1 MLFAVLQ
8 RSCTIMIMPWVVIS
22 CADWSFTLTRC
33 FQSWKSPASFLL
45 LHAVGLQLKR
55 HWHVNTAGRFFLASR
70 QGLGS
75 SLITQCSSLF
85 RSSCLLVLFLKI
97 SHSIFFLLPVTGLF
111 ELLWFRPFAQH
122 NLFIVLSVYWQS
134 VFACS
139 DARPPSLLCETIK
152 SGPFLFAGWLNPPVT
167 RGINRRSIRS
177 NLANDVKHRCGK
189 RL

>member
-1 MLFAVLQ
+1 
-8 RSCTIMIMPWVVIS
+8 MIMPWVVIS
-22 CADWSFTLTRC
+22 CADWSFTLTWC

-75 SLITQCSSLF
+75 SLITQCSPLF

-97 SHSIFFLLPVTGLF
+97 SYSFSSWYLSLVCLSYFDSIHSLGT
-111 ELLWFRPFAQH
+111 
-122 NLFIVLSVYWQS
+122 NLFAMLSVYWQS

-139 DARPPSLLCETIK
+139 DAHPPSLLCEMIK
-152 SGPFLFAGWLNPPVT
+152 SGLFLFTGWLNPPVT
-167 RGINRRSIRS
+167 RGINWRSTRS

-189 RL
+189 GL